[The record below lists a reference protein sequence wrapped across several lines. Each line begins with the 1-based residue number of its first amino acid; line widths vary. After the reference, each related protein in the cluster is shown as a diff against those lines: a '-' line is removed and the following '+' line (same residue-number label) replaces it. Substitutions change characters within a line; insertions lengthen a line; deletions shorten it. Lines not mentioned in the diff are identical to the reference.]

1 MTLYIFPITREE
13 HEKGLGGWDLIKKN
27 PDRVIPFNFPNDY
40 STIITLYDSFIV
52 YEGKV
57 YEAFKKY
64 VDIAGDKLIY
74 MIFEVQTKCDTG
86 KQNRYVE
93 EIFRDGEED
102 ENGGESV

>member
-27 PDRVIPFNFPNDY
+27 PDRVIPFNFPN
-40 STIITLYDSFIV
+40 
-52 YEGKV
+52 EGKV

-86 KQNRYVE
+86 KQNQYVE
-93 EIFRDGEED
+93 EIFRDGEE
-102 ENGGESV
+102 NGGESV